1 MPLHIQAEPPDSPV
15 ARVLIAELDAVL
27 EPLYPPKS
35 RHGYSVE
42 KLIQQGVAFFVAY
55 LDGQPVGCGG
65 AQIIGDEYAELKRM
79 YVRPAFRGQGVG
91 KQLLAHLQ
99 AYAYEQGL
107 RVLRLETGVYQTEAL
122 GLYQRF
128 GFQRIPPFGPYFED
142 PVSICMEKKLQE

>member
-1 MPLHIQAEPPDSPV
+1 MPLHIQAEPPDSPI
-15 ARVLIAELDAVL
+15 ARALTAELDAVL

-42 KLIQQGVAFFVAY
+42 KLIQQEVAFFVAY

-65 AQIIGDEYAELKRM
+65 VQLFGEEYAELKRM
-79 YVRPAFRGQGVG
+79 YVRPQFRGQGVG

-99 AYAYEQGL
+99 ALAYKRGL
-107 RVLRLETGVYQTEAL
+107 RVLRLETGVFQTEAI

-128 GFQRIPPFGPYFED
+128 GFRRIPPFSPYFED
-142 PVSICMEKKLQE
+142 PVSLCMEKRLA

>member
-128 GFQRIPPFGPYFED
+128 GFQRIPPFGPYFEN